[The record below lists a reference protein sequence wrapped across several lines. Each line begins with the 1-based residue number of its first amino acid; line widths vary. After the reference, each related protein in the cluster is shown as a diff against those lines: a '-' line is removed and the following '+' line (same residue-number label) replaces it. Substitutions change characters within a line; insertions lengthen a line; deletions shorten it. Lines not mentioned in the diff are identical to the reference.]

1 MIKKDIEYPI
11 KKILTDIA
19 RTHEVPLSYF
29 KGAHFLPETKRN
41 QFPLLSDLSNHLAF
55 PHGVGIEI
63 EKDGMVAFEGSNKE
77 LSYANELSIAYFG
90 RRVEKFS
97 DVTKNVTREHGLV
110 YSHGRRIHLTLNE
123 NGNGGISLEDVK
135 AEEARSE
142 LGADSF
148 GGSYDEKPKGKY
160 GFRQGVGSASALPGV
175 KEFLNTIIG

>member
-1 MIKKDIEYPI
+1 MVKEGVEYPI
-11 KKILTDIA
+11 KRILTDIA
-19 RTHEVPLSYF
+19 QTHKVLFKYF
-29 KGAHFLPETKRN
+29 MGTHFLPETQRD
-41 QFPLLSDLSNHLAF
+41 QFPLLSDLSCHLAF
-55 PHGVGIEI
+55 PHMVGIEI
-63 EKDGMVAFEGSNKE
+63 KKDEMVAFEGFNKG
-77 LSYANELSIAYFG
+77 LSIAYFG

-148 GGSYDEKPKGKY
+148 GGSYDVKPKGKY